1 MSELN
6 LILVGPPGA
15 GKGTQAKLLVDQLG
29 IPQIA
34 TGDFLREAVAS
45 GSEIGQRAKVI
56 MARGDLVP
64 DEVVIDI
71 VRERLSRKDC
81 EPGFIL
87 DGFPRTSEQAEALVG
102 LLEEAERGPV
112 RVVNLSVPDDVLLQ
126 RILARGEGRAD
137 DTEET
142 VARRLAVY
150 RRDTAPVLEHFRS
163 ALLEVDGQ
171 GTIDEINQRIRE
183 ALGV

>member
-6 LILVGPPGA
+6 LILIGPPGA

-34 TGDFLREAVAS
+34 TGDILREAVAS
-45 GSEIGQRAKVI
+45 GSEIGQRAKLI

-64 DEVVIDI
+64 DEVVIGI

-87 DGFPRTSEQAEALVG
+87 DGFPRTREQAEALVEV
-102 LLEEAERGPV
+102 LEEAGRGSV
-112 RVVNLSVPDDVLLQ
+112 RVVSLSVPDPVLLQ

-150 RRDTAPVLEHFRS
+150 RRETAPVLEHFRS

-171 GTIDEINQRIRE
+171 GTIEEINQRIRE

>member
-1 MSELN
+1 
-6 LILVGPPGA
+6 
-15 GKGTQAKLLVDQLG
+15 
-29 IPQIA
+29 
-34 TGDFLREAVAS
+34 
-45 GSEIGQRAKVI
+45 
-56 MARGDLVP
+56 
-64 DEVVIDI
+64 
-71 VRERLSRKDC
+71 
-81 EPGFIL
+81 
-87 DGFPRTSEQAEALVG
+87 
-102 LLEEAERGPV
+102 
-112 RVVNLSVPDDVLLQ
+112 VVNLSVPDDVLLQ